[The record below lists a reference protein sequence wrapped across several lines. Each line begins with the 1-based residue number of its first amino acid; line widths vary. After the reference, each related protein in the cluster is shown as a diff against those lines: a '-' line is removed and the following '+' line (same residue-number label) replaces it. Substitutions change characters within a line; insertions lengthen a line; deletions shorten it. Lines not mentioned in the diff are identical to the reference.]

1 MDIKPILRDLRQT
14 ATGCRAVAF
23 ADLSTNMVLAS
34 ETEISVVQEY
44 WDALAS
50 KAKDLLTGPT
60 AEAVSGLIGA
70 TQSAVLRRGDDQYL
84 LIRSRSDPPLGLL
97 FICDAAADISPFI
110 DVSHGTLE
118 LLAAN
123 D

>member
-1 MDIKPILRDLRQT
+1 MDIKPILHSLRQT
-14 ATGCRAVAF
+14 ADGCQAVAL

-34 ETEISVVQEY
+34 EADMPVAQER

-50 KAKDLLTGPT
+50 KAEDLLTGPT
-60 AEAVSGLIGA
+60 ANAISDVIGGLHTA
-70 TQSAVLRRGDDQYL
+70 TLRRGDDQFL

-97 FICDAAADISPFI
+97 FICNAQADTAAFI
-110 DVSHGTLE
+110 DASLETLE
-118 LLAAN
+118 RLAAN